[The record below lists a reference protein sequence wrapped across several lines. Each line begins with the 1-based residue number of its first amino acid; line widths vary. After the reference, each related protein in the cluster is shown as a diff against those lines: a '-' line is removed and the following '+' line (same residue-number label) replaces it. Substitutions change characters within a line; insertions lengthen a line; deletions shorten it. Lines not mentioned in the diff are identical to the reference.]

1 MTEFLAMNGH
11 GPYVFGAYALS
22 ALALVA
28 IGAVPLLRLR
38 YRLRTLRRQLA
49 VAEAARGRE

>member
-1 MTEFLAMNGH
+1 MMEFLGMNGH

-28 IGAVPLLRLR
+28 VGALPILRLR
-38 YRLRTLRRQLA
+38 RRVRELRRRQA
-49 VAEAARGRE
+49 VAEEQT